1 VADSL
6 QNLIDMAR
14 KGQDIFQQLVEELRF
29 RSARESGLLAE
40 FARSPDEVC
49 RRAAIAVTA
58 SAGISEPATLVAIAA
73 LADDPLPFVRQS
85 LAYALADYPNWPLPH
100 IAEKLIADPDVN
112 VRQAALW
119 CVRTRPH
126 LSALLVERLAVEDS
140 PWIRSETANALVN
153 SPPRDVLP
161 ALMQLVAEDPDA
173 GVQQCAAYS
182 AEKHISTLRGYP
194 AELPRPG
201 LTALNDL
208 KKRIDAN
215 QYGAAFPSMSAWLR
229 DQLAQYT
236 DVEKLAG
243 FGQVLTQEAEKGELP
258 RAHHADRAI
267 DAVLKYLHGPAP
279 RAVVLVG
286 ESGTGKTAVVNELT
300 HRLMHAAEPWLVLRM
315 TPQDFMAQTRFLGEW
330 ETRVRNVV
338 EAVRPPRRVIL
349 YVPNIH
355 ELAWM
360 GTWDKSEASVATALA
375 PFIERGD
382 VAILGE
388 STVEAF
394 RKGLGANRS
403 LRRLFHV
410 IELHKTDDAE
420 TRQILQAV
428 ADEAGALVP
437 DNVLDRLGELA
448 DFFVAGTAQPGRSVG
463 LLRRVLGVTAGKREP
478 VTEKDVLT
486 TLSSSTGIPVDLLDD
501 SVVMNREQVRSFFES
516 RVMGQPEAVDAVVDL
531 VTLIKAGLTDPAK
544 PYGVLL
550 FVGPTG
556 VGKTELAR
564 SLAENLFGDSG
575 RLIRLDMSEFATFE
589 AFERLI
595 GQGYRAAEPGL
606 LTSAVRE
613 RPFSVLL
620 FDEIEKAH
628 PNIYNLC
635 LQIFDAGRLT
645 DTQGRTADFR
655 RTIIIMTSNVGSSIS
670 TEGYVGFGRKAG
682 GTPDRELT
690 LRELGRWFRPEFL
703 NRLDRIVTF
712 RPLAAETAEKI
723 ARREVASVLER
734 SGIARRKLVVDVDP
748 AVLPVLLREGYSPA
762 FGARPLKRT
771 VERLVMLPV
780 ARAIA
785 EGKVPVG
792 SVLRLGA
799 HQERINIAVEPP
811 EKTEEVAPPAV
822 PPRSLDRAA
831 ALLNRVEEVSAQ
843 AAPLAARKTELLEQ
857 TTVPGFYNDPAS
869 RRMLDDVYRLDG
881 VLGAVRDLEKK
892 ARSEVERA
900 RRQRLSDRDL
910 ARMNERLDALEGEV
924 GHVEFLVQCREG
936 RELGD
941 ALVTLQL
948 VTAHGKGLDSVAL
961 LARMYQALAARRAF
975 DVEVLDDRKGGEP
988 AEDTITL
995 SVSGA
1000 GAYALLAR
1008 ESGLHQVTRGRKGD
1022 PEGRRHAERD
1032 VVRVEVLPLPT
1043 RDLDFA
1049 ADEIRTEVHGL
1060 SGVKGRLLDRPKH
1073 DVRLFH
1079 VPTMT
1084 SVHGWCDGTR
1094 AEAVKR
1100 LQVMLRARLDADGQT
1115 ADANRPNV
1123 VRRYRL
1129 GPTTLVRDQ
1138 RTGRHTARLDQ
1149 VLQGHLDPFLLR
1161 TLPAA
1166 DDRSQGGASRPH
1178 TQA

>member
-1 VADSL
+1 MADAL

-14 KGQDIFQQLVEELRF
+14 KGQDIFQQLVEELRH
-29 RSARESGLLAE
+29 RCGDEPALLAQ

-49 RRAAIAVTA
+49 RRAAIAVAA
-58 SAGISEPATLVAIAA
+58 SAGRNEPEVLAAIAS
-73 LADDPLPFVRQS
+73 LTDDPFPFVRQS
-85 LAYALADYPNWPLPH
+85 LAYALADYPHWPLANV
-100 IAEKLIADPDVN
+100 AEKLIADPDVN
-112 VRQAALW
+112 VRQAAVW
-119 CVRTRPH
+119 CVRTRTY
-126 LSALLVERLAVEDS
+126 LTTKLIERLALEDS
-140 PWIRSETANALVN
+140 PWIRSETANALAN

-161 ALMQLVAEDPDA
+161 ALMKLVAEDPDA

-182 AEKHISTLRGYP
+182 AEKHIGTLRGYP
-194 AELPRPG
+194 ADLPRPG
-201 LTALNDL
+201 LTALNDV

-215 QYGAAFPSMSAWLR
+215 QYGAPFPNMSAWLR
-229 DQLAQYT
+229 DQLAHYT
-236 DVEKLAG
+236 DVEKLTG

-258 RAHHADRAI
+258 RAYHADKAI

-286 ESGTGKTAVVNELT
+286 ESGTGKTAVVQELT

-315 TPQDFMAQTRFLGEW
+315 TPQDFMAQTRYLGEW

-360 GTWDKSEASVATALA
+360 GTWDKSEASVASALA

-388 STVEAF
+388 STIEAF

-428 ADEAGALVP
+428 ADEAGAMVP
-437 DNVLDRLGELA
+437 DSVLDRLGELA

-463 LLRRVLGVTAGKREP
+463 LLRRVLGVTAGKHGP
-478 VTEKDVLT
+478 ITEKDVLA

-501 SVVMNREQVRSFFES
+501 SVAMNREQVRGFFES

-564 SLAENLFGDSG
+564 SLAENLFGDPG

-595 GQGYRAAEPGL
+595 GQGYRATEPGL

-613 RPFSVLL
+613 RPFAVLL

-682 GTPDRELT
+682 AAPDREMT
-690 LRELGRWFRPEFL
+690 MRELGRWFRPEFL

-723 ARREVASVLER
+723 ARREVAHVLER

-799 HQERINIAVEPP
+799 HQERIHIAVEPP
-811 EKTEEVAPPAV
+811 EKTEIVAPPPAV
-822 PPRSLDRAA
+822 PLPSVDRAD
-831 ALLNRVEEVSAQ
+831 ALLQRVEAVNAQ

-857 TTVPGFYNDPAS
+857 SAVPGFWNDPAS

-892 ARSEVERA
+892 ARAEVERA

-910 ARMNERLDALEGEV
+910 ARMNERLDALEGEI

-941 ALVTLQL
+941 ALLTLQL
-948 VTAHGKGLDSVAL
+948 VTAHGQGLDSVAL
-961 LARMYQALAARRAF
+961 LARMYQALASRRAF

-995 SVSGA
+995 TVSGA
-1000 GAYALLAR
+1000 GAYALLAG
-1008 ESGLHQVTRGRKGD
+1008 EAGLHQVTRGRKGD

-1049 ADEIRTEVHGL
+1049 ADEVRTEVHGL
-1060 SGVKGRLLDRPKH
+1060 SGVKGRLLERPKF

-1084 SVHGWCDGTR
+1084 SVRGWCDGTR

-1100 LQVMLRARLDADGQT
+1100 LQVMLRARLDATGQAT
-1115 ADANRPNV
+1115 ADANRPTV

-1149 VLQGHLDPFLLR
+1149 VLQGHLDPFLLCAQAR
-1161 TLPAA
+1161 PA
-1166 DDRSQGGASRPH
+1166 SG
-1178 TQA
+1178 

>member
-1 VADSL
+1 MSDPL
-6 QNLIDMAR
+6 NNLIELAR
-14 KGQDIFQQLVEELRF
+14 KGQDIFQQLVEELRL
-29 RSARESGLLAE
+29 RSGNDPGLLVQ

-49 RRAAIAVTA
+49 RRAAIAVA
-58 SAGISEPATLVAIAA
+58 VSSGRNESQILEAIAA
-73 LADDPLPFVRQS
+73 LADDPFPFVRQS
-85 LAYALADYPNWPLPH
+85 LAYSLQDYPNWPLEH
-100 IAEKLIADPDVN
+100 IAEKLLADPDVN
-112 VRQAALW
+112 VRQAAVW
-119 CVRTRPH
+119 CVRTRTR
-126 LSALLVERLAVEDS
+126 LTARLLERLAVEDS
-140 PWIRSETANALVN
+140 PWIRSETANALAN
-153 SPPRDVLP
+153 SPPREVVP
-161 ALMQLVAEDPDA
+161 ALMKLLAEDPDA

-182 AEKHISTLRGYP
+182 LEKHVGTLRGYP
-194 AELPRPG
+194 ADLPRPN
-201 LTALNDL
+201 LAALNEV

-215 QYGAAFPSMSAWLR
+215 QYGAPFPNVSAWLR
-229 DQLAQYT
+229 DQLVSYT

-243 FGQVLTQEAEKGELP
+243 FGQVLSQEAEKGELP
-258 RAHHADRAI
+258 RAYGADPAI
-267 DAVLKYLHGPAP
+267 EAMLRVLHGPPP

-300 HRLMHAAEPWLVLRM
+300 HRLLHAADGPWLVLRM

-349 YVPNIH
+349 YIPNVH

-403 LRRLFHV
+403 LRRLFHA

-420 TRQILQAV
+420 TRKILQAV
-428 ADEAGALVP
+428 VEEAGAEVP
-437 DNVLDRLGELA
+437 ESVLDRLGELA

-463 LLRRVLGVTAGKREP
+463 LLRRVLGTTAGKPGP

-501 SVVMNREQVRSFFES
+501 SVAMDREKVRGFFES

-531 VTLIKAGLTDPAK
+531 VTLIKAGLTDPGK

-564 SLAENLFGDSG
+564 SLAEHLFGDAG
-575 RLIRLDMSEFATFE
+575 RLSRLDMSEFATFE

-595 GQGYRAAEPGL
+595 GQGYRATEPGL
-606 LTSAVRE
+606 LTSLVRE

-655 RTIIIMTSNVGSSIS
+655 RTIIIMTSNVGSLIS

-682 GTPDRELT
+682 TAPDREMT

-723 ARREVASVLER
+723 ARREVARVLER

-748 AVLPVLLREGYSPA
+748 SVLPVLLREGYSPA

-780 ARAIA
+780 ARAIS
-785 EGKVPVG
+785 EGKVPPG
-792 SVLRLGA
+792 SLLRLGA
-799 HQERINIAVEPP
+799 SQDRIHFAVEPP
-811 EKTEEVAPPAV
+811 EKPETIEASTELPAPPSA
-822 PPRSLDRAA
+822 DRAD
-831 ALLNRVEEVSAQ
+831 ALLERVVALSAQ
-843 AAPLAARKTELLEQ
+843 AEPLAARKTELLEQ
-857 TTVPGFYNDPAS
+857 SAAPGFWNDPAS

-881 VLGAVRDLEKK
+881 VLTSVRDLEKK
-892 ARSEVERA
+892 ARNEVERA
-900 RRQRLSDRDL
+900 RRHRLSDRDL
-910 ARMNERLDALEGEV
+910 ARMNERLDALEGEI
-924 GHVEFLVQCREG
+924 GHAEFLVQCREG

-941 ALVTLQL
+941 AMLTLQL

-961 LARMYQALAARRAF
+961 LARMYQAFAGRRAF
-975 DVEVLDDRKGGEP
+975 EVEILDDRKGGEP
-988 AEDTITL
+988 DEDTITM

-1000 GAYALLAR
+1000 GAYALLAG
-1008 ESGLHQVTRGRKGD
+1008 EAGLHQVTRGRKGD

-1032 VVRVEVLPLPT
+1032 VVRVEVLPVPS
-1043 RDLDFA
+1043 RDSDFA
-1049 ADEIRTEVHGL
+1049 SDEIRTEVHGL
-1060 SGVKGRLLDRPKH
+1060 SGIKGRLLERPRFN
-1073 DVRLFH
+1073 VRLFH

-1084 SVHGWCDGTR
+1084 SVRGWCDGTR
-1094 AEAVKR
+1094 AEAIKR
-1100 LQVMLRARLDADGQT
+1100 LQVILRARLEAAKETPADPG
-1115 ADANRPNV
+1115 RPPV

-1138 RTGRHTARLDQ
+1138 RTSRHTARLDQ
-1149 VLQGHLDPFLLR
+1149 VLQGHLDMFLLR
-1161 TLPAA
+1161 PKRPTAAA
-1166 DDRSQGGASRPH
+1166 DV
-1178 TQA
+1178 